1 MDENNEQ
8 FVAYFLP
15 TPDTLRTR
23 HSEEA
28 EALEGDHEQEL
39 VSLSEQEKDG
49 GKSQVLRTRCLLS
62 VGMSIR

>member
-49 GKSQVLRTRCLLS
+49 RKSQ
-62 VGMSIR
+62 